1 MLYEKRVIYMR
12 NYYDI
17 LGISRDATQE
27 EIKNAYRKLAKKYHP
42 DSSSDEDSKERFQ
55 EIQEAYAVLSN
66 PDKRQKYHY
75 YGHSAYR
82 DTFHSYDFTHTSSQ
96 EHEHCG
102 ACDGGDCSGGCSG
115 HGENGC
121 HVHHPH
127 PEPDF
132 FKHVVRISV
141 HLEMEETFQTVT
153 KEAVLIEYPSTPIF
167 SASRHTAE
175 KEWKFKVSIPANTY
189 ENQLIPLEDVICDG
203 EELIHHLHAHY
214 PNNLYY
220 VIILV
225 NDRPGYTRKNYHLYM
240 DYTIDF
246 HTLVLGGTIKVPGLN
261 GELLF
266 SVPPGT
272 SPEQR
277 LRFPS
282 EGMNYPPKIGK
293 RGDLYLNLH
302 IRIPKQLTPE
312 QEFAFQMVRKAFEEP
327 TAT

>member
-1 MLYEKRVIYMR
+1 MQFYQIQ
-12 NYYDI
+12 
-17 LGISRDATQE
+17 T
-27 EIKNAYRKLAKKYHP
+27 
-42 DSSSDEDSKERFQ
+42 KERNT
-55 EIQEAYAVLSN
+55 I
-66 PDKRQKYHY
+66 
-75 YGHSAYR
+75 
-82 DTFHSYDFTHTSSQ
+82 
-96 EHEHCG
+96 
-102 ACDGGDCSGGCSG
+102 
-115 HGENGC
+115 
-121 HVHHPH
+121 
-127 PEPDF
+127 
-132 FKHVVRISV
+132 I
-141 HLEMEETFQTVT
+141 TVT
-153 KEAVLIEYPSTPIF
+153 VPTATLFTAMISHIALARSMRKEALLIEYPSTPIF
-167 SASRHTAE
+167 SASKHTVE
-175 KEWKFKVSIPANTY
+175 KEWKFKVNIPANTY

-203 EELIHHLHAHY
+203 EELIRHLHKNY

-225 NDRPGYTRKNYHLYM
+225 KDRSGYTRKNYHLYM

-277 LRFPS
+277 LRFPG

-302 IRIPKQLTPE
+302 IRIPKQLTPK
-312 QEFAFQMVRKAFEEP
+312 QEFAFQMVRKAFEES